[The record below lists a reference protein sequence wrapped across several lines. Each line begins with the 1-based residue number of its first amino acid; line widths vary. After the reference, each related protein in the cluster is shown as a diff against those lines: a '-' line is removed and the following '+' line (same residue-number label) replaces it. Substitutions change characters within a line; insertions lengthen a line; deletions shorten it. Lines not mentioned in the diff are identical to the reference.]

1 MSEAALRAFLEARPP
16 ARIAAWVRP
25 SAPEQPSDLGRR
37 EIAHALACPC
47 GSVAFRLLGVPAA
60 MSRRGGGEGGA
71 AAGRS
76 ATRGFV
82 LRSVLRLWRELQM
95 AAGAQDASVLLPP
108 IILECAR
115 CRARHLLDA
124 PGSRG
129 TDAASAP
136 LEALRC
142 RPCRRSSFEATFIA
156 GYETLDFEAA
166 PRPGDEERFVA
177 WRLRVRCR
185 TCGRTDHP
193 VSGRLRD
200 ARQIAL
206 DSLYG
211 RDDAGRAVDPDE
223 PAVSLPDERSP
234 R

>member
-1 MSEAALRAFLEARPP
+1 MNDPGLRAFLEAHPP
-16 ARIAAWVRP
+16 ARIAALVPTSP
-25 SAPEQPSDLGRR
+25 SAPASDLGPR
-37 EIAHALACPC
+37 EVAHTLACPC
-47 GSVAFRLLGVPAA
+47 GSIAFRLLGVPAA
-60 MSRRGGGEGGA
+60 MSQRDDHVGPHDARR
-71 AAGRS
+71 R

-95 AAGAQDASVLLPP
+95 AAGGQDASVLLPP
-108 IILECAR
+108 IIHECAR
-115 CRARHLLDA
+115 CRARHPLDA
-124 PGSRG
+124 PDSR
-129 TDAASAP
+129 TPDAASAP

-142 RPCRRSSFEATFIA
+142 RPCRRSSFEASFIA
-156 GYETLDFEAA
+156 GYESLEFEAA

-193 VSGRLRD
+193 ASGRSRD

-211 RDDAGRAVDPDE
+211 RDELGRATGPDE
-223 PAVSLPDERSP
+223 PAVPPPDERSS
-234 R
+234 